1 MIGDRIKELREK
13 QGLTQKQ
20 LSEDPRLNLNI
31 NTLASY
37 ERNIRE
43 PKIDLIVRMARYF
56 DVTTDYLLGISE
68 CKEYDNAQIEKQFP
82 ISEKA
87 IIEFKRILN
96 EDSGR
101 ETAQNISAILESG
114 KARIAIKA
122 LAELIK

>member
-56 DVTTDYLLGISE
+56 DVTTDYLLGVSE
-68 CKEYDNAQIEKQFP
+68 CRDYGNAQIERHIP
-82 ISEKA
+82 ISENA
-87 IIEFKRILN
+87 IIELKRILN
-96 EDSGR
+96 EDISGMA
-101 ETAQNISAILESG
+101 AQNISVILESR
-114 KARIAIKA
+114 KSEIAFKA
-122 LAELIK
+122 LAEIIK